1 MGDFSLKE
9 ASLDILDFIVF
20 GAIILGIS
28 FTGLYFTRSEKNTS
42 SDYFLAGKKIR
53 WWGVAGSLFAT
64 NISSNQLVG
73 MLGVG
78 FSIGFAQSL
87 YEFGSIP
94 ALLILAYFL
103 LPAYRKLGVTTLSQ
117 YLENKFG
124 RMSSVAYSIISIL
137 LILIQMTAAFYIGAR
152 TTTYL
157 LDGAVT
163 YELVVL
169 LMAFIVFAYTYKGGL
184 ESVILTDVIQSFFLI
199 GSALL
204 LTYFTFSS
212 GKTDSFFSLIV
223 NHDKLHI
230 SLPADHPQL
239 PFPGAM
245 TGLFLLHLFYW
256 TSNQY
261 IVQRS
266 LAAISLEEA
275 RTGIFVASFLKILI
289 PFITI
294 VTGIAASQIFLS
306 QELLPDDTFSKLLT
320 EVVPSHY
327 GFKGFI
333 LAGVFC
339 AIVSSLDS
347 MVNSAATLFSIDLYA
362 KLHPKKSTETQLIQ
376 AGQYFTIFIL
386 ALSIL
391 FAITLYT
398 PDSKGNFFI
407 RVSDQSSYLTPG
419 ILAVFLTGILWR
431 TPSKTIAIIVIL
443 LSPFLSI
450 ALEKFYLLN
459 LFDKA
464 RPIFGLKLNF
474 LYRVLLCFSIS
485 FVLLALFPAKSKEDQ
500 HSKKDTK
507 DFLINLKNYIS
518 NRTTKQWFIIVPIFV
533 ALAAIFIL
541 GEVSANRIET
551 ALPIAI
557 LFLLINRPW
566 RSIEKSLVGCLMAL
580 FSFIL
585 VYYY

>member
-1 MGDFSLKE
+1 M
-9 ASLDILDFIVF
+9 DILDFIVF

-28 FTGLYFTRSEKNTS
+28 FIGLYFSRSEKNTS

-94 ALLILAYFL
+94 ALMVLAYFL

-124 RMSSVAYSIISIL
+124 RMSSISYSIISIL
-137 LILIQMTAAFYIGAR
+137 LILIQMTAAFYIGGR

-157 LDGAVT
+157 VNGVIS
-163 YELVVL
+163 YEMIIL
-169 LMAFIVFAYTYKGGL
+169 LMAVLVLAYTYKGGL

-199 GSALL
+199 GSACL
-204 LTYFTFSS
+204 LTYFTFAS
-212 GKTDSFFSLIV
+212 GRTDSFFSLIT
-223 NHDKLHI
+223 NHEKLRL
-230 SLPADHPQL
+230 SLPASHPQL

-275 RTGIFVASFLKILI
+275 RKGIIVASFLKIII

-294 VTGIAASQIFLS
+294 LTGIAASQMFLS
-306 QELLPDDTFSKLLT
+306 HELLPDDTFSKLLT

-362 KLHPKKSTETQLIQ
+362 KLHPRKNTESQLIH
-376 AGQYFTIFIL
+376 AGQYFTLFIL
-386 ALSIL
+386 ALSVI

-431 TPSKTIAIIVIL
+431 TPSKFIAITVIL
-443 LSPFLSI
+443 LTPFLSI
-450 ALEKFYLLN
+450 SLEKIYLLEIFNN
-459 LFDKA
+459 L
-464 RPIFGLKLNF
+464 RPIFGEKLNF

-485 FVLLALFPAKSKEDQ
+485 FTLLAIFPSKILKRQ

-507 DFLINLKNYIS
+507 EYLERLLNYIL
-518 NRTTKQWFIIVPIFV
+518 NRTMIERINIALGFI
-533 ALAAIFIL
+533 LLLAIFIW
-541 GEVSANRIET
+541 GELSSNRFET
-551 ALPIAI
+551 ALPIA
-557 LFLLINRPW
+557 LFVLVLNRPW
-566 RSIEKSLVGCLMAL
+566 KSIEKSLVAVLLSL
-580 FSFIL
+580 FVFIMF
-585 VYYY
+585 YYH